1 MDHAIAI
8 IVLNV
13 TTLAY
18 HLALVAI
25 DFAMWAIKN
34 YLFFWIPLAA
44 ICMFA
49 VWVINKWNKSDFGK
63 NFKSGRPLKIIGGWS
78 AAIAIALGI
87 SYWSERPKY
96 HFEQVA
102 SRVGQQLPGAWL
114 ISSMKTGDLSSPV
127 SWFWPATTTWN
138 FAVPDRMRDRFY
150 IISMRYGEGQA
161 TTFLID
167 ADCEAHKVVWY
178 DLDEPESAYPA
189 RDFLGDPVV
198 APNGQT
204 YRRDSA
210 QLPAPP
216 EWLHAFCETDWTA
229 ERKAAASA
237 PLD

>member
-8 IVLNV
+8 IILNV

-78 AAIAIALGI
+78 AVIAIALGI

-102 SRVGQQLPGAWL
+102 IRVGQQLPGARL

-178 DLDEPESAYPA
+178 DLDEPESAFG
-189 RDFLGDPVV
+189 RSSSGTQWT
-198 APNGQT
+198 N
-204 YRRDSA
+204 
-210 QLPAPP
+210 LPP
-216 EWLHAFCETDWTA
+216 
-229 ERKAAASA
+229 R
-237 PLD
+237 